1 MFWFFFSKRS
11 NEGKRY
17 IDIITIGMFI
27 MGPNRIKFGW
37 KTTLIAPS
45 LVENFLLYVSPRS
58 WTNEQNK
65 NCESHSVLIM
75 QFHSA

>member
-45 LVENFLLYVSPRS
+45 LVFCYMSAQDR
-58 WTNEQNK
+58 EQMNK
-65 NCESHSVLIM
+65 IKTVKVIV
-75 QFHSA
+75 F